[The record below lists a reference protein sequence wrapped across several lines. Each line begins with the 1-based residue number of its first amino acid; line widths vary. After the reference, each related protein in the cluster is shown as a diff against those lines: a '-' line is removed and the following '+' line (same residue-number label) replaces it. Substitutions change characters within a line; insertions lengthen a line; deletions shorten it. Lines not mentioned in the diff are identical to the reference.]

1 MPFPV
6 AAAIGAAG
14 SVLGS
19 IIGGSSNA
27 AAQRRA
33 NATNLQIARETNAQ
47 NYRIF
52 QEQQQFNENQFNR
65 WLDYS
70 TPAAQRQRYED
81 AGINP
86 YMAVGQLQNGTP
98 SSALTSANSAPMQG
112 AQVQPVQGLGDALQN
127 SIERAAGVFSSMI
140 SSISDA
146 DLKGSQKTGTDIDN
160 QTRGRQNEANIQK
173 TNADTGKTGA
183 ETRRTEQENSFFDST
198 LEQRKELMNISVDTA
213 RKQKELLDQQ
223 VFQAQLQNSMSNI
236 DLGIASKYKEVM
248 FKQNLANLV
257 AQEFA
262 TYQNVS
268 QGWSH
273 VNIEK
278 QNANTN
284 AYNAKTNRMNANTN
298 VFVGAAQVQNLV
310 ADAIKTA
317 EETTGIKIDNETS
330 RKIQNF
336 IVDTYHSDAKTAA
349 NGAHASHNA
358 AVISDYDMDTYYT
371 DKYFKRG
378 SDIVKGIGL
387 GVGAYYGSKGMKGSF
402 SSSKPIGFNSYK
414 KK

>member
-19 IIGGSSNA
+19 FIGGSTSA

-33 NATNLQIARETNAQ
+33 NETNLQIARETNAQ

-86 YMAVGQLQNGTP
+86 YLAVGQLQNGTP

-160 QTRGRQNEANIQK
+160 QTRGRQNEANVQK
-173 TNADTGKTGA
+173 TNAETAKSGA
-183 ETRRTEQENSFFDST
+183 EFRRTEQENSFFDST
-198 LEQRKELMNISVDTA
+198 LAQRKELMNISVDTA
-213 RKQKELLDQQ
+213 KKQKELLDQQ
-223 VFQAQLQNSMSNI
+223 VFQAQLQNSMANI
-236 DLGIASKYKEVM
+236 DLGIASKYKDIM
-248 FKQNLANLV
+248 FKQNLANML

-262 TYQNVS
+262 TYQNVA
-268 QGWSH
+268 QGWKH

-298 VFVGAAQVQNLV
+298 AAVGAAQIQNLV
-310 ADAIKTA
+310 SSAIKTA
-317 EETTGIKIDNETS
+317 EETSGIKIDN
-330 RKIQNF
+330 
-336 IVDTYHSDAKTAA
+336 KTKAQL
-349 NGAHASHNA
+349 NQTILQGLGLDN
-358 AVISDYDMDTYYT
+358 T
-371 DKYFKRG
+371 DKRNKNKAFWWNFGFDKAEQLSRIGVNG
-378 SDIVKGIGL
+378 SQMYYNIGAGSEKFTKAASPGHYLL
-387 GVGAYYGSKGMKGSF
+387 GW
-402 SSSKPIGFNSYK
+402 
-414 KK
+414 

>member
-1 MPFPV
+1 MPFPI

-14 SVLGS
+14 SVLGGL
-19 IIGGSSNA
+19 IGGGSQA

-33 NATNLQIARETNAQ
+33 NETNLQIARETNAQ

-70 TPAAQRQRYED
+70 TPLAQRQRYED

-112 AQVQPVQGLGDALQN
+112 AQVQPVQGFGDALQN
-127 SIERAAGVFSSMI
+127 SIERAAGVFSSLI
-140 SSISDA
+140 SSTADA
-146 DLKGSQKTGTDIDN
+146 GLKGSQKTGVDIDN
-160 QTRGRQNEANIQK
+160 KTRGRQNEANVQK
-173 TNADTGKTGA
+173 TNVETGKTGS
-183 ETRRTEQENSFFDST
+183 ETRRIEQENSFWDST

-213 RKQKELLDQQ
+213 KKQKELLDQQ

-248 FKQNLANLV
+248 FKQQLANLV

-262 TYQNVS
+262 TYENVA

-273 VNIEK
+273 VNIDK
-278 QNANTN
+278 QNAQ
-284 AYNAKTNRMNANTN
+284 TNRMNAQTN
-298 VFVGAAQVQNLV
+298 AAVGVAQIQNLV
-310 ADAIKTA
+310 ADAIKAT
-317 EETTGIKIDNETS
+317 EEATGIKIDNDTS
-330 RKIQNF
+330 RKIQKF
-336 IVDTYHSDAKTAA
+336 LVDSAHSDAKTAA
-349 NGAHASHNA
+349 NQAHISYNESVTSDRDQKHYNANNWNRWISGYMPFASGVA
-358 AVISDYDMDTYYT
+358 AGSGIRSVTRPKPVHI
-371 DKYFKRG
+371 RG
-378 SDIVKGIGL
+378 
-387 GVGAYYGSKGMKGSF
+387 F
-402 SSSKPIGFNSYK
+402 R
-414 KK
+414 